1 MLAKTIA
8 VIFSVAILTPSAA
21 AHVRVGD
28 IAPSFLGTDRTGDR
42 VDLAQM
48 SGKIVVLVFWT
59 PWYRPA
65 HKLLPVLETLRNSV
79 GGDRLEVISVISDDR
94 HTYRS
99 VARRLNDYRTMVV
112 HDRRGHVRG
121 YYSRGMFY
129 SVIVGT
135 DGRIVSITGYHD
147 EDRRTALVDELKK
160 LLRAQPKD
168 ASSAPIAA

>member
-8 VIFSVAILTPSAA
+8 VIVSAVLLA
-21 AHVRVGD
+21 PGAVAHVQVGD
-28 IAPSFLGTDRTGDR
+28 VAPPLLGTDRKGDP

-48 SGKIVVLVFWT
+48 SGKIVVVVFWT

-65 HKLLPVLETLRNSV
+65 HKLLPVLETIRNSI
-79 GGDRLEVISVISDDR
+79 GEDRLEVVAIISDDR

-99 VARRLNDYRTMVV
+99 VARRLKDYRTMVV

-121 YYSRGMFY
+121 HWVGGFT
-129 SVIVGT
+129 SVVVGT
-135 DGRIVSITGYHD
+135 DGRIVAIKGYGN
-147 EDRRTALVDELKK
+147 EKRRGSLVDELKK

-168 ASSAPIAA
+168 ASSAPMAA